1 MEQRAI
7 AGATLLYF
15 KGASAQ
21 ILGAPE
27 LRVVLPKG
35 PTEKSGRCRR
45 QNSDHRVSRDDMGKG
60 HSRQAPGIAGIL
72 RCSKNP
78 EKHFYI
84 NDLSVAGAQGFELA
98 ITSV

>member
-35 PTEKSGRCRR
+35 PTEISGRCRR
-45 QNSDHRVSRDDMGKG
+45 QNSDHRVSRDDRGKG
-60 HSRQAPGIAGIL
+60 HSRQVPGIAGVL
-72 RCSKNP
+72 QCSK
-78 EKHFYI
+78 K
-84 NDLSVAGAQGFELA
+84 SK
-98 ITSV
+98 TSF